1 MEALPFGG
9 GWLGNMLTQGQ
20 AGGIARFGYNMPDD
34 FGPTLV
40 RGMDFMP
47 PPRRDPDSS
56 NSNWGFSVY
65 GGAMANLVLRD
76 ITLDGNTFKDSP
88 SVDKEWFVPAAGVG
102 LTVGNR
108 HFQAGFAYI
117 FWGKAFEGQPEY
129 SKFGS
134 ITFSY
139 LF

>member
-1 MEALPFGG
+1 
-9 GWLGNMLTQGQ
+9 
-20 AGGIARFGYNMPDD
+20 
-34 FGPTLV
+34 
-40 RGMDFMP
+40 
-47 PPRRDPDSS
+47 
-56 NSNWGFSVY
+56 
-65 GGAMANLVLRD
+65 MANLVLRD

-102 LTVGNR
+102 MTVGNR
-108 HFQAGFAYI
+108 RFQAGFAYI
-117 FWGKAFEGQPEY
+117 FWGKEFEGQAEY